1 MAYNPEPID
10 SSRIE
15 LSRDIL
21 QLSER
26 LAKNAHDV
34 WAGLRLSEGWTW
46 GPQRNDAEKKH
57 PNLVPYE
64 QLAED
69 EKEYDR
75 KMVLLTLK
83 AIVALGYRIEKS

>member
-34 WAGLRLSEGWTW
+34 WAELRLSEGWTW
-46 GPQRNDAEKKH
+46 GPHRDDAEKKH

-75 KMVLLTLK
+75 KMVFLTLK
-83 AIVALGYRIEKS
+83 AIIALGYRIEKS